1 MLRTIYA
8 LGLILISMITNT
20 IEAKNNN
27 APRVHYTIKIA
38 DAKSHYANVTLRL
51 EELTPG
57 TVDVYMP
64 VWTPGSYLVR
74 EFAKN
79 VESVAAIGL
88 NSDQSKMVFA
98 EKPANFGT
106 PIAHTK
112 LDKNTW
118 RLTIPKNVAA
128 VEFRYRVYCF
138 ELSVRTSFIDE
149 DQALLNMASVLMTAK
164 GSEHLGGDLAI
175 DYPASWFSKA
185 TALDQAS
192 TEITATPNWPS
203 NDSITEG
210 KYTNDELRSMMR
222 HTDFTYPNFDE
233 LVDAP
238 VQLGNFP
245 VFKFEV
251 NGVPHEVAMVGR
263 NNANPEKLSNDMQLM
278 CRTMAKVVNDHPCK
292 RYTFIVQNVETGGG
306 GLEHK
311 NSTVLMMSRWS
322 YIDAARY
329 RGFLGLVA
337 HEYFHLWNVKR
348 IRPAELGPFNYR
360 QENYTDLLWLAEG
373 ITSYYDE
380 IALMRAGF
388 VSRKEF
394 LGTMAGYVN
403 AHENRMGARVASI
416 SEMSHDAWI
425 KEYRPNE
432 NSKNSTYSYYSKG
445 VIVGFLF
452 DAWISANTN
461 GNKHLDDVMQYLW
474 RTHYKN
480 KAMGEEG
487 QGIKEKEF
495 IDAVKIVILAGKTIP
510 TADNKLKNNPKN
522 QSNLGVG
529 VGMSFDQ
536 FAEQLLHSTDI
547 PDYAGLM
554 KAAGIDSKITENQ
567 SKKFGLTC
575 ELSNGRT
582 VVKGIHAHPTAAGFQ
597 LGVNVNDELIALNG
611 VRIEN
616 NIDDLFLKL
625 GEPKGLNLLVNRAGL
640 LRSFTGDFSTFP
652 EVKYEFLLPLIAQ
665 GDEFWDGEGAIQ
677 TLLK

>member
-1 MLRTIYA
+1 MGFT
-8 LGLILISMITNT
+8 LISMLPHSA
-20 IEAKNNN
+20 EAKQNR
-27 APRVHYTIKIA
+27 APRVHYNINIS
-38 DAKSHYANVTLRL
+38 DPKSHYADVTLRL
-51 EELTPG
+51 EDLTPG
-57 TVDVYMP
+57 PVDIYMP

-79 VESVAAIGL
+79 VESVSARGL
-88 NSDQSKMVFA
+88 SLEESKMVFA
-98 EKPANFGT
+98 EEPLHFGT
-106 PIAHTK
+106 ALSPIK

-128 VEFRYRVYCF
+128 AEFHYRVYCF

-149 DQALLNMASVLMTAK
+149 DQALLNMASVLMTVK
-164 GSEHLGGDLAI
+164 GAEHLGGDLSI
-175 DYPASWFSKA
+175 DFPVRWFNHASALEFSEELYLPEKEY
-185 TALDQAS
+185 
-192 TEITATPNWPS
+192 TES
-203 NDSITEG
+203 
-210 KYTNDELRSMMR
+210 ELRSLLKR
-222 HTDFTYPNFDE
+222 RDYTYPNFDD

-238 VQLGNFP
+238 LQLGNFP
-245 VFKFEV
+245 VFKFDV

-263 NNANPEKLSNDMQLM
+263 NNADVDKLRDDMQLM

-292 RYTFIVQNVETGGG
+292 RYTFIVQNVEAGGG

-311 NSTVLMMSRWS
+311 NSTVLMMSRWG
-322 YIDAARY
+322 YTDAARY
-329 RGFLGLVA
+329 KGFLGLVA

-380 IALMRAGF
+380 IALMRAGI

-394 LGTMAGYVN
+394 LSTMAGYVN
-403 AHENRMGARVASI
+403 AHENRMGARVATI

-452 DAWISANTN
+452 DAWIAAQTS
-461 GNKHLDDVMQYLW
+461 GSKHLDDVMQYLW

-480 KAMGEEG
+480 KALGEEG
-487 QGIKEKEF
+487 KGITEKEF
-495 IDAVKIVILAGKTIP
+495 IDAVKTVIINGKG
-510 TADNKLKNNPKN
+510 NPETGIGNSK
-522 QSNLGVG
+522 SL
-529 VGMSFDQ
+529 DQ
-536 FAEQLLHSTDI
+536 FVKQLLHSTDI
-547 PDYAGLM
+547 PDYSTLL
-554 KAAGIDSKITENQ
+554 KATGIETKFTESQ

-575 ELSNGRT
+575 ELSGGRT
-582 VVKGIHAHPTAAGFQ
+582 IVKGIHAHPMAAGFQ
-597 LGVNVNDELIALNG
+597 LGVNVNDELIAING

-625 GEPKGLNLLVNRAGL
+625 GEPKDITLLVNRGGL
-640 LRSFTGDFSTFP
+640 LRECSGTFSPYP
-652 EVKYEFLLPLIAQ
+652 EVKYEFLLPVSAKN
-665 GDEFWDGEGAIQ
+665 DEFWEEAGAIQ

>member
-8 LGLILISMITNT
+8 LGFTLISMLPNSADAKKNT
-20 IEAKNNN
+20 
-27 APRVHYTIKIA
+27 APRVHYNINIS
-38 DAKSHYANVTLRL
+38 DPKSHYADVTLRL

-79 VESVAAIGL
+79 VESVGAIGL
-88 NSDQSKMVFA
+88 NSDESKMVFA
-98 EKPANFGT
+98 EKPVNFGT

-128 VEFRYRVYCF
+128 VEFRYKVYCF

-149 DQALLNMASVLMTAK
+149 DQALLNMASVLMTVK

-175 DYPASWFSKA
+175 DHPVRWFNYA
-185 TALDQAS
+185 TALDDDG
-192 TEITATPNWPS
+192 ES
-203 NDSITEG
+203 NHYVVDYPAGEW
-210 KYTNDELRSMMR
+210 LRETKETIR
-222 HTDFTYPNFDE
+222 KAFTYPNFDD

-238 VQLGNFP
+238 VQLGNFYH
-245 VFKFEV
+245 FTFDV

-263 NNANPEKLSNDMQLM
+263 NNADLEKLRDDMQLM

-292 RYTFIVQNVETGGG
+292 RYTFIVQNVEAGGG

-311 NSTVLMMSRWS
+311 NSTVLMMSRWA
-322 YIDAARY
+322 YTDAARY
-329 RGFLGLVA
+329 KGFLGLVA

-380 IALMRAGF
+380 IALMRAGI
-388 VSRKEF
+388 VTRKEF
-394 LGTMAGYVN
+394 LSTMAGYVN
-403 AHENRMGARVASI
+403 AHENRMGARVATI

-452 DAWISANTN
+452 DAWIAAQTGGS
-461 GNKHLDDVMQYLW
+461 KHLDDVMQYLW

-480 KAMGEEG
+480 KALGEEG
-487 QGIKEKEF
+487 KGITEKEF
-495 IDAVKIVILAGKTIP
+495 IDAVKTVIVNGQGGAKPGLVTK
-510 TADNKLKNNPKN
+510 
-522 QSNLGVG
+522 
-529 VGMSFDQ
+529 MSFDQ
-536 FAEQLLHSTDI
+536 FAQQLLHSTDI
-547 PDYAGLM
+547 PDYNALL
-554 KAAGIDSKITENQ
+554 KEVGIETKFTESQ

-575 ELSNGRT
+575 ELSNGKT
-582 VVKGIHAHPTAAGFQ
+582 LVKGIHAHPMAAGFQ
-597 LGVNVNDELIALNG
+597 LGVNVNDELIAING

-625 GEPKGLNLLVNRAGL
+625 GEPKEITLLVNRGGL
-640 LRSFTGDFSTFP
+640 LRECNGTFSQYP
-652 EVKYEFLLPLIAQ
+652 EYKYEFSLPLASKS
-665 GDEFWDGEGAIQ
+665 DAFWEEAGAIQ

>member
-1 MLRTIYA
+1 MGFT
-8 LGLILISMITNT
+8 LISMIPNSAD
-20 IEAKNNN
+20 AKKN
-27 APRVHYTIKIA
+27 ASPRVHYTIAIT
-38 DAKSHYANVTLRL
+38 DPKSHYAEVTLRL
-51 EELTPG
+51 EDVTPG
-57 TVDVYMP
+57 SLDVYMP

-74 EFAKN
+74 EFSKN
-79 VESVAAIGL
+79 VESVSARGL
-88 NSDQSKMVFA
+88 SLDESKMVFA
-98 EKPANFGT
+98 EEPLNFGS
-106 PIAHTK
+106 PIAPNK

-118 RLTIPKNVAA
+118 RLTIPKGVAA
-128 VEFRYRVYCF
+128 VEFRYKVYCF

-149 DQALLNMASVLMTAK
+149 DQALLNMASVLMTVK

-175 DYPASWFSKA
+175 DYPVRWFKTA
-185 TALDQAS
+185 TAFDQSSYESAVDR
-192 TEITATPNWPS
+192 E
-203 NDSITEG
+203 
-210 KYTNDELRSMMR
+210 YTQAELGSMMR
-222 HTDFTYPNFDE
+222 HADFTYPNFDD

-245 VFKFEV
+245 IFKFDV
-251 NGVPHEVAMVGR
+251 NGIPHEVAMVGR
-263 NNANPEKLSNDMQLM
+263 NNADLEKLRDDMQLM

-292 RYTFIVQNVETGGG
+292 RYTFIVQNVEAGGG

-311 NSTVLMMSRWS
+311 NSTVLMMSRWA
-322 YIDAARY
+322 YTDAARY
-329 RGFLGLVA
+329 KGFLGLVA

-380 IALMRAGF
+380 IALMRAGI
-388 VSRKEF
+388 VTRKEF
-394 LGTMAGYVN
+394 LSTMAGYVN
-403 AHENRMGARVASI
+403 AHENRMGARVATI

-452 DAWISANTN
+452 DAWIAANTN
-461 GNKHLDDVMQYLW
+461 GSKHLDDVMQYLW

-480 KAMGEEG
+480 KALGEEG
-487 QGIKEKEF
+487 KGITEKEF
-495 IDAVKIVILAGKTIP
+495 IDAVKTVIITGNGNPETGIGTGK
-510 TADNKLKNNPKN
+510 
-522 QSNLGVG
+522 
-529 VGMSFDQ
+529 SFDQ
-536 FAEQLLHSTDI
+536 FAKQLLHSTEI
-547 PDYAGLM
+547 PDYTALAKM
-554 KAAGIDSKITENQ
+554 AGIDTKITESQ

-582 VVKGIHAHPTAAGFQ
+582 LVKGIHAHPKAAGFQ

-616 NIDDLFLKL
+616 NIDDLFLKI
-625 GEPKGLNLLVNRAGL
+625 GEPKEITLLVNRAGL
-640 LRSFTGDFSTFP
+640 LRECSGIFSTFP
-652 EVKYEFLLPLIAQ
+652 EVKYEFMLPATAK
-665 GDEFWDGEGAIQ
+665 GDEFWEAAGALQ

>member
-1 MLRTIYA
+1 MDFCRMLRTIYA
-8 LGLILISMITNT
+8 LGFTLISMIPNSAD
-20 IEAKNNN
+20 AKKN
-27 APRVHYTIKIA
+27 ASPRVHYTIAIT
-38 DAKSHYANVTLRL
+38 DPKSHYADVTLRL

-79 VESVAAIGL
+79 VESVGAIGL
-88 NSDQSKMVFA
+88 NSDESKMVFA
-98 EKPANFGT
+98 EKPVNFGT
-106 PIAHTK
+106 AIAHTK

-128 VEFRYRVYCF
+128 VEFRYKVYCF

-149 DQALLNMASVLMTAK
+149 DQALLNMASVLMTVK

-175 DYPASWFSKA
+175 DHPVRWFNYA
-185 TALDQAS
+185 TALDDDG
-192 TEITATPNWPS
+192 ES
-203 NDSITEG
+203 NHYVVDYPAGEW
-210 KYTNDELRSMMR
+210 LRETKETIR
-222 HTDFTYPNFDE
+222 KAFTYPNFDD

-238 VQLGNFP
+238 VQLGNF
-245 VFKFEV
+245 FHFTFDV

-263 NNANPEKLSNDMQLM
+263 NNADLEKLRDDMQLM

-292 RYTFIVQNVETGGG
+292 RYTFIVQNVENGGG

-311 NSTVLMMSRWS
+311 NSTVLMMSRWA
-322 YIDAARY
+322 YTDAARY
-329 RGFLGLVA
+329 KGFLGLVA

-380 IALMRAGF
+380 IALMRAGI
-388 VSRKEF
+388 VTRKEF

-403 AHENRMGARVASI
+403 AHENRMGARVATI

-445 VIVGFLF
+445 VVVGFLF
-452 DAWISANTN
+452 DAWIAASTN
-461 GNKHLDDVMQYLW
+461 GSKHLDDVMQYLW

-480 KAMGEEG
+480 KALGEEG
-487 QGIKEKEF
+487 AGITEKDF
-495 IDAVKIVILAGKTIP
+495 LNAVKTVILSGPET
-510 TADNKLKNNPKN
+510 
-522 QSNLGVG
+522 GVATK
-529 VGMSFDQ
+529 MSFDQ
-536 FAEQLLHSTDI
+536 FAKQLLHSTDI
-547 PDYAGLM
+547 PDYSALL
-554 KAAGIDSKITENQ
+554 KAAGIDTKITESQ

-625 GEPKGLNLLVNRAGL
+625 GEPKELTLVVNRTGL
-640 LRSFTGDFSTFP
+640 LREIKGNFSTFP
-652 EVKYEFLLPLIAQ
+652 EVKYEFLLPATAK
-665 GDEFWDGEGAIQ
+665 GDDFWEGAGAIQ

>member
-1 MLRTIYA
+1 MMDFCDMLRMIST
-8 LGLILISMITNT
+8 LGLALISTFTMTA
-20 IEAKNNN
+20 EAKSSN
-27 APRVHYTIKIA
+27 APKVHYTINIS
-38 DAKSHYANVTLRL
+38 DPKSHYAEVTLRI
-51 EELTPG
+51 EDVKPG
-57 TVDVYMP
+57 TMEVYMP

-79 VESVAAIGL
+79 VESVGAIGL
-88 NSDQSKMVFA
+88 NSDESKMVFA

-118 RLTIPKNVAA
+118 RLTVPKNVAA
-128 VEFRYRVYCF
+128 VEFRYKVYCF

-149 DQALLNMASVLMTAK
+149 DQALLNMASVLMTVK

-175 DYPASWFSKA
+175 DHPVRWFNYA
-185 TALDQAS
+185 TALDDDG
-192 TEITATPNWPS
+192 ES
-203 NDSITEG
+203 NHYVVDYPAGEW
-210 KYTNDELRSMMR
+210 LRETKETIR
-222 HTDFTYPNFDE
+222 KAFTYPNFDD

-245 VFKFEV
+245 IFKFDV

-263 NNANPEKLSNDMQLM
+263 NNADLEKLRDDMQLM

-292 RYTFIVQNVETGGG
+292 RYTFIVQNVEAGGG

-311 NSTVLMMSRWS
+311 NSTVLMMSRWA
-322 YIDAARY
+322 YTDAARY
-329 RGFLGLVA
+329 KGFLGLVA

-380 IALMRAGF
+380 IALMRAGI
-388 VSRKEF
+388 VTRKEF

-403 AHENRMGARVASI
+403 AHENRMGARVATI

-445 VIVGFLF
+445 VVVGFLF
-452 DAWISANTN
+452 DAWIAASTN
-461 GNKHLDDVMQYLW
+461 GSKHLDDVMQYLW

-480 KAMGEEG
+480 KALGEEG
-487 QGIKEKEF
+487 AGITEKDF
-495 IDAVKIVILAGKTIP
+495 LNAVKTVIISGPET
-510 TADNKLKNNPKN
+510 
-522 QSNLGVG
+522 GVATK
-529 VGMSFDQ
+529 MSFDQ
-536 FAEQLLHSTDI
+536 FAKQLLHSTDI
-547 PDYAGLM
+547 PDYSALL
-554 KAAGIDSKITENQ
+554 KAAGIETKITESQ

-582 VVKGIHAHPTAAGFQ
+582 IVKGIHAHPSATGFQ
-597 LGVNVNDELIALNG
+597 LGVNVNDELIAING

-616 NIDDLFLKL
+616 NIDDLYLKL
-625 GEPKGLNLLVNRAGL
+625 GEPKELTLVVNRTGL
-640 LRSFTGDFSTFP
+640 LREFKGNFTAYP
-652 EVKYEFLLPLIAQ
+652 ETKYEFLLPATAK
-665 GDEFWDGEGAIQ
+665 GDDFWEGAGAIQ

>member
-1 MLRTIYA
+1 MMDFCDMLRMIST
-8 LGLILISMITNT
+8 LGLALISTFTMTA
-20 IEAKNNN
+20 EAKSSN
-27 APRVHYTIKIA
+27 APKVHYTINIS
-38 DAKSHYANVTLRL
+38 DPKSHYAEVALRI
-51 EELTPG
+51 EDVKPG
-57 TVDVYMP
+57 TMEVYMP

-74 EFAKN
+74 EFSKN
-79 VESVAAIGL
+79 VESVGAIGL
-88 NSDQSKMVFA
+88 NSDESKMVFA

-106 PIAHTK
+106 PIAHNK

-128 VEFRYRVYCF
+128 VEFRYKVYCF

-149 DQALLNMASVLMTAK
+149 DQALLNMASVLMTVK

-175 DYPASWFSKA
+175 DHPVRWFNYA
-185 TALDQAS
+185 TALDDDG
-192 TEITATPNWPS
+192 ES
-203 NDSITEG
+203 NHYVVDYPAGEW
-210 KYTNDELRSMMR
+210 LREAKETIR
-222 HTDFTYPNFDE
+222 KAFTYPNFDD

-238 VQLGNFP
+238 VQLGNFDH
-245 VFKFEV
+245 FMFDV

-263 NNANPEKLSNDMQLM
+263 NNADLEKLRDDMQLM

-292 RYTFIVQNVETGGG
+292 RYTFIVQNVENGGG

-311 NSTVLMMSRWS
+311 NSTVLMMSRWA
-322 YIDAARY
+322 YTDAARY
-329 RGFLGLVA
+329 KGFLGLVA

-380 IALMRAGF
+380 IALMRAGI
-388 VSRKEF
+388 VTRKEF

-403 AHENRMGARVASI
+403 AHENRMGARVATI

-452 DAWISANTN
+452 DAWIAASTN
-461 GNKHLDDVMQYLW
+461 GSKHLDDVMQYLW

-480 KAMGEEG
+480 KALGEEG
-487 QGIKEKEF
+487 AGITEKDF
-495 IDAVKIVILAGKTIP
+495 LNAVKTVILSGKGNPDAGKGSGFT
-510 TADNKLKNNPKN
+510 
-522 QSNLGVG
+522 
-529 VGMSFDQ
+529 FDQ
-536 FAEQLLHSTDI
+536 FAKQLLHSTEI
-547 PDYAGLM
+547 PDYSGLM
-554 KAAGIDSKITENQ
+554 KAAGIDTKITESQ

-575 ELSNGRT
+575 ELSSGRT

-597 LGVNVNDELIALNG
+597 LGVNVNDELIAING

-625 GEPKGLNLLVNRAGL
+625 GEPKELTLVVNRTGL
-640 LRSFTGDFSTFP
+640 LREIKGNFSTFP
-652 EVKYEFLLPLIAQ
+652 EVKYEFLLPATAK
-665 GDEFWDGEGAIQ
+665 GDDFWEGAGAIQ
-677 TLLK
+677 TLFK

>member
-8 LGLILISMITNT
+8 LGFTLISMLPNSADAKKNT
-20 IEAKNNN
+20 
-27 APRVHYTIKIA
+27 APRVHYNINIS
-38 DAKSHYANVTLRL
+38 DPKSHYADVTLRL

-57 TVDVYMP
+57 AVEIYMP

-79 VESVAAIGL
+79 VESVSARGL
-88 NSDQSKMVFA
+88 SLEESKMVFA
-98 EKPANFGT
+98 EEPLNFGT
-106 PIAHTK
+106 ALSPKK

-128 VEFRYRVYCF
+128 AEFHYRVYCF

-149 DQALLNMASVLMTAK
+149 DQALLNMASVLMTVK
-164 GSEHLGGDLAI
+164 GSEHLGGDLSI
-175 DYPASWFSKA
+175 DFPVRWFNHASALEFSDELYLAEKEY
-185 TALDQAS
+185 
-192 TEITATPNWPS
+192 TES
-203 NDSITEG
+203 
-210 KYTNDELRSMMR
+210 ELRSLLKR
-222 HTDFTYPNFDE
+222 RDYTYPNFDD

-238 VQLGNFP
+238 LQLGNFP
-245 VFKFEV
+245 VFKFDV

-263 NNANPEKLSNDMQLM
+263 NNADLNKLRDDMQLM

-292 RYTFIVQNVETGGG
+292 RYTFIVQNVEAGGG

-311 NSTVLMMSRWS
+311 NSTVLMMSRWA
-322 YIDAARY
+322 YTDAARY
-329 RGFLGLVA
+329 KGFLGLVA

-380 IALMRAGF
+380 IALMRAGI
-388 VSRKEF
+388 VTRKEF
-394 LGTMAGYVN
+394 LSTMAGYVN
-403 AHENRMGARVASI
+403 AHENRMGARVATI

-452 DAWISANTN
+452 DAWIAAQTGGS
-461 GNKHLDDVMQYLW
+461 KHLDDVMQYLW

-480 KAMGEEG
+480 KALGEEG
-487 QGIKEKEF
+487 KGITEKEF
-495 IDAVKIVILAGKTIP
+495 IDAVKTVIVNGQGSAKPGLVTK
-510 TADNKLKNNPKN
+510 
-522 QSNLGVG
+522 
-529 VGMSFDQ
+529 MSFDQ
-536 FAEQLLHSTDI
+536 FAQQLLHSTDI
-547 PDYAGLM
+547 PDYNALL
-554 KAAGIDSKITENQ
+554 KEVGIETKFTESQ

-575 ELSNGRT
+575 ELSNGKT
-582 VVKGIHAHPTAAGFQ
+582 LVKGIHAHPMAAGFQ
-597 LGVNVNDELIALNG
+597 LGVNVNDELIAING

-625 GEPKGLNLLVNRAGL
+625 GEPKEITLLVNRGGL
-640 LRSFTGDFSTFP
+640 LRECNGTFSQYP
-652 EVKYEFLLPLIAQ
+652 EYKYEFSLPLASKS
-665 GDEFWDGEGAIQ
+665 DAFWEEAGAIQ

>member
-8 LGLILISMITNT
+8 LGFTLISMIPNSAD
-20 IEAKNNN
+20 AKKN
-27 APRVHYTIKIA
+27 ASPRVHYNINIS
-38 DAKSHYANVTLRL
+38 DPKSHYAEVTLRI
-51 EELTPG
+51 EELTAG
-57 TVDVYMP
+57 NIDVYMP

-79 VESVAAIGL
+79 VESVQTRGFTL
-88 NSDQSKMVFA
+88 DESKMVFA
-98 EKPANFGT
+98 EEPVNFGL
-106 PIAHTK
+106 PIAQTK

-118 RLTIPKNVAA
+118 RLTIPKNIAA
-128 VEFRYRVYCF
+128 VEFRYKVYCF

-149 DQALLNMASVLMTAK
+149 DQALLNIASVLMTVK
-164 GSEHLGGDLAI
+164 GSEHLGGDLDI
-175 DYPASWFSKA
+175 DYPLRWFNYA
-185 TALDQAS
+185 TALEINKEEVMAVS
-192 TEITATPNWPS
+192 EPTEA
-203 NDSITEG
+203 
-210 KYTNDELRSMMR
+210 ELKSALTRIN
-222 HTDFTYPNFDE
+222 FTYPNFDD

-245 VFKFEV
+245 RLKFEV

-263 NNANPEKLSNDMQLM
+263 NNADLEKLSNDMQLM

-292 RYTFIVQNVETGGG
+292 RYTFIVQNVENGGG

-311 NSTVLMMSRWS
+311 NSTVLMMNRWA
-322 YIDAARY
+322 YADAARY
-329 RGFLGLVA
+329 KGFLGLVA

-380 IALMRAGF
+380 IALMRAGIATQ
-388 VSRKEF
+388 KEF
-394 LGTMAGYVN
+394 LGTMAGYIN
-403 AHENRMGARVASI
+403 AHENRMGARVATI

-452 DAWISANTN
+452 DAWIAASTN
-461 GNKHLDDVMQYLW
+461 GSKHLDDVMQYLW

-480 KAMGEEG
+480 KALGEEG
-487 QGIKEKEF
+487 AGITEKDF
-495 IDAVKIVILAGKTIP
+495 LNAVKTVILSGKGNPDAVMGSGFT
-510 TADNKLKNNPKN
+510 
-522 QSNLGVG
+522 
-529 VGMSFDQ
+529 FDQ
-536 FAEQLLHSTDI
+536 FAKQLLHSTEI
-547 PDYAGLM
+547 PDYSALM
-554 KAAGIDSKITENQ
+554 KAVSIDTKITQ
-567 SKKFGLTC
+567 SNTKKFGLTC
-575 ELSNGRT
+575 ELSAGKT
-582 VVKGIHAHPTAAGFQ
+582 IVKGIHAHPMATGFQ
-597 LGVNVNDELIALNG
+597 LGVNVNDELIAING

-625 GEPKGLNLLVNRAGL
+625 GEPQELTLLVNRAGL
-640 LRSFTGDFSTFP
+640 LRDCKGNSSAYP
-652 EVKYEFLLPLIAQ
+652 EIKYEFQLPVNAKND
-665 GDEFWDGEGAIQ
+665 GYWDTMGAIQ